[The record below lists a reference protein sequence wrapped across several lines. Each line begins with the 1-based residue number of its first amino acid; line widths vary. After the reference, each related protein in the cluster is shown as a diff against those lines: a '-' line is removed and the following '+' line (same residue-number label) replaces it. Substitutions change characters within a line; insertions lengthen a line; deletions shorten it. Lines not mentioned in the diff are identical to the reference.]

1 MKFLETPTE
10 CSIEKIT
17 LTSYKNFWG
26 SLSKEFKSEMLQIG
40 RYGCEKLINE
50 NLCDGSP
57 MTCKEKTCFL
67 DKTPKETYTWL
78 GTTTE
83 VGYKCIVKP
92 RATIAKNAEDYLF
105 GEKCKITEKNCQLQ
119 NSVIV
124 WEDDVITSS
133 HCPYSYITSNDFIR
147 LQQSVLYDELNARAF
162 KIISKSKPNKCEFDI
177 YGTQEN
183 VFITFSKEAKK
194 LKSSEVD
201 LSALHELILS
211 EQDGSSLRLVNAMK
225 GTKKRL
231 CEHLATFLRIFA
243 LIPNKF
249 TVFAGNNGEETVF
262 FTDKGQ
268 VFIPPCQRTN
278 RIWLYEHKTY
288 KDEYYRTPEELDG
301 IAVEAEFATSQGIQR
316 KRGRWVTNEVIRTD
330 TPHAT
335 YKGYAWP

>member
-183 VFITFSKEAKK
+183 LFITFSKEAKK

-201 LSALHELILS
+201 LAALHELILS

-225 GTKKRL
+225 ST
-231 CEHLATFLRIFA
+231 
-243 LIPNKF
+243 
-249 TVFAGNNGEETVF
+249 
-262 FTDKGQ
+262 
-268 VFIPPCQRTN
+268 
-278 RIWLYEHKTY
+278 
-288 KDEYYRTPEELDG
+288 
-301 IAVEAEFATSQGIQR
+301 
-316 KRGRWVTNEVIRTD
+316 
-330 TPHAT
+330 
-335 YKGYAWP
+335 